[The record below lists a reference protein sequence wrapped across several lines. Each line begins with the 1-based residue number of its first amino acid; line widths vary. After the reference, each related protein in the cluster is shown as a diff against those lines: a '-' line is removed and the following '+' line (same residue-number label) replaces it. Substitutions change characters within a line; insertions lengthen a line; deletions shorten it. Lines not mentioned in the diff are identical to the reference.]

1 MGLDASGHDCPK
13 MIRYTR
19 QTDGSLEA
27 RVSDGT
33 DANAEVYLFKR
44 RP

>member
-1 MGLDASGHDCPK
+1 MGLVASGHDFPK

-33 DANAEVYLFKR
+33 DANAEVYIFKR
-44 RP
+44 QP

>member
-1 MGLDASGHDCPK
+1 

-33 DANAEVYLFKR
+33 DANAEAYIFKR
-44 RP
+44 QP